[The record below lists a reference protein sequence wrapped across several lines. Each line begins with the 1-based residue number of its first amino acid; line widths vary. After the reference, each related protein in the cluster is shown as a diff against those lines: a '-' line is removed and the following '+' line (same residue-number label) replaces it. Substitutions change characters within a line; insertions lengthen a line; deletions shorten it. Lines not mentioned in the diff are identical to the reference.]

1 MPQASKR
8 AARPRPAL
16 FHAILIAFPVAFPVA
31 FLVAF
36 LVATAGLLGTPSAHA
51 SKPAPVPD
59 WMRQAANVPLPHL
72 RLHDAAVVLLDQTD
86 IVVDPQGHAT
96 VHERKVIK
104 LLSAAGH
111 NYATYPLYYQIGSKV
126 HYLRSWTLGADE
138 HPYQLDDKD
147 ILDASAV
154 PSYFIF
160 DSARVRVARALAAEP
175 GAIVAFESEY
185 EQAPYL
191 TSWIYPLDQEIP
203 SAAQSVTL
211 TLPPGFT
218 YRDAW
223 AHTAPVKPQQLAPN
237 TWQWQ
242 IGPRASLDDETA
254 APQLGEVSARMLLAY
269 SGGPVPQAD
278 GSWSTVGTWYAGLSA
293 GRNAPSPEI
302 TAEVAE
308 LTAGKTAFT
317 DKLLAITGFMQDQI
331 RYVAVEMGI
340 GGWQPHPAKDVFR
353 NRYGDCKDKATLL
366 TSMLAA
372 AGIEA
377 YPVMVDFDH
386 RVDPAMPT
394 HFADHMITAIV
405 VPPDVQDPSLWA
417 TIEVAGKRLLIFD
430 PTNNV
435 SPAGS
440 LEPELQGT
448 YGLLLNGSSSVP
460 IQLPIL
466 PAQANILVRQGSFT
480 LASDGSLTGE
490 VTEERQ
496 GNTADVLRHI
506 YLDGDTKKFAD
517 REEHIVRR
525 SLSNFTLTDL
535 SAEHA
540 RDRSLPLQ
548 IHFHLAVNG
557 YAKHAG
563 NLLLVRPSVVGVYQ
577 AAEFATDKPR
587 DYPIALGLEE
597 DLREAYTIQLPPG
610 FKADDLPDPVEIKS
624 TFADFHTQVT
634 LTDGALHSTREL
646 TIRRMEVPA
655 SAMAEYKDF
664 FAKVAAAERD
674 EALLKQ

>member
-1 MPQASKR
+1 MPRAIKR
-8 AARPRPAL
+8 AVSPLLAIL
-16 FHAILIAFPVAFPVA
+16 TSILIA
-31 FLVAF
+31 
-36 LVATAGLLGTPSAHA
+36 TGSLLLPPSARA
-51 SKPAPVPD
+51 SKPAQVPD
-59 WMRQAANVPLPHL
+59 WMRQAANATLPHL

-86 IVVDPQGHAT
+86 IVVDPQGRAT
-96 VHERKVIK
+96 VHERKVVK
-104 LLSAAGH
+104 LLSAAGR
-111 NYATYPLYYQIGSKV
+111 NYATFPLYYQVGSKV

-138 HPYQLDDKD
+138 HTYQLDSRDV
-147 ILDASAV
+147 IDASAV
-154 PSYFIF
+154 PNFAVF
-160 DSARVRVARALAAEP
+160 DSTRVRLAQALAAEP
-175 GAIVAFESEY
+175 GAIVGFESEY
-185 EQAPYL
+185 EEAPYL

-218 YRDAW
+218 YHDAW
-223 AHTAPVKPQQLAPN
+223 AHTDPVKPEQLAPN
-237 TWQWQ
+237 TWHWQ
-242 IGPRASLDDETA
+242 IGPRASLDDEAA
-254 APQLGEVSARMLLAY
+254 APELGEVSGRMMLAY
-269 SGGPVPQAD
+269 SGGSVAQAD
-278 GSWSTVGTWYAGLSA
+278 GSWSTVGIWYAGLSA

-317 DKLLAITGFMQDQI
+317 AKLLAITGFMQDQI
-331 RYVAVEMGI
+331 RYVAVEMGV

-366 TSMLAA
+366 TGMLSAV
-372 AGIEA
+372 GIEA
-377 YPVMVDFDH
+377 YPVLVDFDH
-386 RVDPAMPT
+386 RIDPAMPT

-405 VPPDVQDPSLWA
+405 VPPDVQDPSLRA
-417 TIEVAGKRLLIFD
+417 TVELGGKRLLIFD

-448 YGLLLNGSSSVP
+448 YGLLLDGSSSVP

-466 PAQANILVRQGSFT
+466 PAQANTLVRKGSFA
-480 LASDGSLTGE
+480 LASDGSLTGD

-506 YLDGDTKKFAD
+506 YLDGDTTKFAD
-517 REEHIVRR
+517 REEHTVRR
-525 SLSNFTLTDL
+525 SLSNFTLTGL
-535 SAEHA
+535 SAAHA

-577 AAEFATDKPR
+577 AAEFTTDKPR

-597 DLREAYTIQLPPG
+597 DVREAYTIQLPPG

-646 TIRRMEVPA
+646 TIHKMELPA
-655 SAMAEYKDF
+655 SALAEYKDF
-664 FAKVAAAERD
+664 FEKVAAAERD